1 MARARK
7 KPIPITIVA
16 GARGTGKTTLI
27 NRLLK
32 TPAFAGTA
40 VVLNDFGKTALDGVS
55 LAAIGDSYLSLGG
68 GCICCAARGALS
80 ETLEGLLRDLDNGR
94 VDPVSR
100 VVVETDAAADP
111 AAILG
116 EVALHPYLSLRFVAD
131 GIVAVLAAPAVGDM
145 LAGQAD
151 VVRQIAMADV
161 VAVFGGALPAL
172 AAVNPRATIVDA
184 ATVDASALMGHG
196 PFDPASGD
204 IAAWLGPDVPPA
216 ATPLMGEAGRI
227 ATFTVARQ
235 RSLSLAD
242 ADRFIEYLAYLHASN
257 LDPPARRRRHARRRY
272 GDPGGHRQ
280 LLPAAGDR
288 RRFGRHGDH
297 DPLRRHRARSRR
309 RHFLRRP
316 RRLPQRGQRRHSR
329 PDRAHRQPARHSR
342 LFGAARALGSP
353 PQACCRKP
361 APAQTTSATA

>member
-145 LAGQAD
+145 LAGQAN

-172 AAVNPRATIVDA
+172 AAVNPRAAIVDA

-204 IAAWLGPDVPPA
+204 IAAWLGPDTPPA

-227 ATFTVARQ
+227 HTFTVARQ
-235 RSLSLAD
+235 HSVSLAA
-242 ADRFIEYLAYLHASN
+242 ADRFIEYLAYLQASN
-257 LDPPARRRRHARRRY
+257 LIRLRGAVATPDGDTVILEGIGNFFLPPAIVDGSAATATTTRFAVTAR
-272 GDPGGHRQ
+272 D
-280 LLPAAGDR
+280 LDAATFSGILD
-288 RRFGRHGDH
+288 
-297 DPLRRHRARSRR
+297 A
-309 RHFLRRP
+309 FLNEA
-316 RRLPQRGQRRHSR
+316 SVDT
-329 PDRAHRQPARHSR
+329 PDRTALTDNPLAIPGFSARQGR
-342 LFGAARALGSP
+342 
-353 PQACCRKP
+353 
-361 APAQTTSATA
+361 